1 VARYFLHLKHADQSV
16 IEDWEGSEL
25 PSLQAAQEEA
35 MRGIRYLVAEAIKFG
50 RDIDVE
56 AIVVTDHQG
65 RHLHLVPVK
74 DALPESFL
82 YPLRDANFA

>member
-1 VARYFLHLKHADQSV
+1 MARYFLHLKHADQSV

-50 RDIDVE
+50 RDINVE

-65 RHLHLVPVK
+65 RHLHSVPVK
-74 DALPESFL
+74 EALPERIL
-82 YPLRDANFA
+82 YSLRGSDFA

>member
-1 VARYFLHLKHADQSV
+1 MPRYFLHLKHADHSV

-35 MRGIRYLVAEAIKFG
+35 MRGIRYLLAEAIKFG
-50 RDIDVE
+50 RDIAVE

-65 RHLHLVPVK
+65 RHLHSVSVK
-74 DALPESFL
+74 EALPERVL
-82 YPLRDANFA
+82 YPLRDADYA

>member
-1 VARYFLHLKHADQSV
+1 MARYFLHLRQIDQSV

-35 MRGIRYLVAEAIKFG
+35 MRGIRHLVAEAIKFG

-56 AIVVTDHQG
+56 AVVITDHQG
-65 RHLHLVPVK
+65 RHLHSVPVK
-74 DALPESFL
+74 DALPESLL
-82 YPLRDANFA
+82 YPLRDPNFV